1 MPSRG
6 ACASLRNLHP
16 GELTLRTPVFEDLH
30 ERHRTT
36 AVWPVLAAAFAR
48 LAFVVVVARRAR
60 LEKLP
65 PRSREADDRLHP
77 LRLRFLRDFDGPDLM
92 VECVL
97 DDVRDVLALLVQHVR
112 EVHRESRL
120 RVADHK
126 AV

>member
-1 MPSRG
+1 CPS
-6 ACASLRNLHP
+6 LTNLHP
-16 GELTLRTPVFEDLH
+16 CKLLLRPPSFEDLH

-36 AVWPVLAAAFAR
+36 AVWPVLAAALAR
-48 LAFVVVVARRAR
+48 LAFVVVVAGSAR

-65 PRSREADDRLHP
+65 PRSGEADDRLHP

-97 DDVRDVLALLVQHVR
+97 DDVRDVLGLLVQPQR

-120 RVADHK
+120 
-126 AV
+126 